1 MTQHNANLRWLEVFR
16 QTSISSSDNL
26 TYTIRQCGQPVN
38 DLNYIGVINMVE
50 RFFEDFSFSR
60 TNPNGTYRSENS
72 LDSKLQIYTICS
84 IRIRSRK

>member
-38 DLNYIGVINMVE
+38 DLNENVLQ
-50 RFFEDFSFSR
+50 RFFDDISFSR
-60 TNPNGTYRSENS
+60 TNSNGTYRS
-72 LDSKLQIYTICS
+72 K
-84 IRIRSRK
+84 K

>member
-38 DLNYIGVINMVE
+38 DLNENVLR
-50 RFFEDFSFSR
+50 RFFGDILFSR
-60 TNPNGTYRSENS
+60 TNSNGTYRS
-72 LDSKLQIYTICS
+72 K
-84 IRIRSRK
+84 K